1 MKKIFTMRKLL
12 FMTVIFSAL
21 IFCSCSKHDVRHTV
35 QYFISGQG
43 IMNISC
49 TNANGEII
57 YISSVSSAWAY
68 AFNAPADKRIIN
80 LVVNSIDGSP
90 VGGKILIDGH
100 EAALNSSNKGS
111 VSLITQLP

>member
-1 MKKIFTMRKLL
+1 MRKLL

-21 IFCSCSKHDVRHTV
+21 IFCSCSKHEVRHTV
-35 QYFISGQG
+35 QYFISGQS

-49 TNANGEII
+49 TDANGEII
-57 YISSVSSAWAY
+57 YISSVNSAWKY
-68 AFNAPADKRIIN
+68 AFNAPGDNRIIN
-80 LVVNSIDGSP
+80 LVVNSVDGSA
-90 VGGKILIDGH
+90 VSGTILIDGQ

>member
-1 MKKIFTMRKLL
+1 MKKIFTMKKLL

-21 IFCSCSKHDVRHTV
+21 IFCSCSKHEVGHTV

-57 YISSVSSAWAY
+57 YISSVNSAWKY
-68 AFNAPADKRIIN
+68 AFNAPGDNRIIN
-80 LVVNSIDGSP
+80 LVVNSVDGSAVGGTIMIDGQ
-90 VGGKILIDGH
+90 
-100 EAALNSSNKGS
+100 EAALNSSKNGS

>member
-12 FMTVIFSAL
+12 LMTVILSAL
-21 IFCSCSKHDVRHTV
+21 IFSSCSKHDVRHTV
-35 QYFISGQG
+35 QYFISGEG

-49 TNANGEII
+49 TNANGETI
-57 YISSVSSAWAY
+57 YISSVSSEWKY
-68 AFNAPADKRIIN
+68 AFNAPGDNRIIN
-80 LVVNSIDGSP
+80 LVVNSVDGSA
-90 VGGKILIDGH
+90 VGGTILIDGE

>member
-12 FMTVIFSAL
+12 FMTVIFSAI
-21 IFCSCSKHDVRHTV
+21 IFCSCSKHEVGHTV

-49 TNANGEII
+49 TGANGEII
-57 YISSVSSAWAY
+57 YISSVNSAWKY
-68 AFNAPADKRIIN
+68 AFNAPGDNRIIN
-80 LVVNSIDGSP
+80 LVVNSVDGSAVGGTIMIDGQ
-90 VGGKILIDGH
+90 
-100 EAALNSSNKGS
+100 EAALNSSDKGS